1 MTRWTAFAGIVG
13 VLLSLLLAL
22 TRSSAKLLQQSADG
36 ADTDVDAGSAREYFE
51 QQTERVTD
59 PVGDT
64 VSVEGDSDRAGGG
77 ERRGGEG
84 GRSEDSRRGRGG
96 RGERPR
102 SNRRPPKSDHTAAD
116 RDQPDSTDRDHPSM
130 EELSG
135 LDPSDIPRGDRRG
148 SASSGPDD
156 RWQET
161 TGSGDRWTDPDDS
174 SDRWTEPTVDDDRDE
189 SLTNE
194 DRDESLTDEAFDNQ
208 PDGTDLRDITDPS
221 GDRSDDTLDRPGDSG
236 ASGLPEEVTRSD
248 ENRSMVGPADSYGF
262 EPPLPE
268 ERTPGIRVGE
278 TELTT
283 RVLLLNVVASQ
294 LLFAGLLV
302 GAVWWTGVP
311 ASALGLTPIDG
322 LSALA
327 VGTALGVGLWL
338 ASETGSRLGR
348 RLGLDASDALRDAL
362 APSNRNE
369 WILLL
374 GVVLPVVA
382 LFEEFLFRSVL
393 IGAVGAGFDLPA
405 WALVVGSSVVF
416 ALAHSAQGYGG
427 IAVTGLLGAVLGTA
441 FVATG
446 SFLVV
451 VLAHYLVNALEFVVH
466 ESNLLRTI
474 ARWRVRRRL
483 GG

>member
-1 MTRWTAFAGIVG
+1 M
-13 VLLSLLLAL
+13 
-22 TRSSAKLLQQSADG
+22 D
-36 ADTDVDAGSAREYFE
+36 
-51 QQTERVTD
+51 
-59 PVGDT
+59 
-64 VSVEGDSDRAGGG
+64 
-77 ERRGGEG
+77 
-84 GRSEDSRRGRGG
+84 
-96 RGERPR
+96 
-102 SNRRPPKSDHTAAD
+102 
-116 RDQPDSTDRDHPSM
+116 
-130 EELSG
+130 ELSG
-135 LDPSDIPRGDRRG
+135 LDPSDIPRRDRRG
-148 SASSGPDD
+148 TASSGPDD

-174 SDRWTEPTVDDDRDE
+174 SDRWTDPTADSNRDE
-189 SLTNE
+189 SFADENREEPLADE
-194 DRDESLTDEAFDNQ
+194 DREESRANETFDDQ

-221 GDRSDDTLDRPGDSG
+221 GDRSDDTLDRPGG
-236 ASGLPEEVTRSD
+236 AGAGGLPDEVTRGD
-248 ENRSMVGPADSYGF
+248 ENRSVVGPADSYGF
-262 EPPLPE
+262 EPQLPE

-278 TELTT
+278 TELST

-311 ASALGLTPIDG
+311 SSALGLTPVGG

-327 VGTALGVGLWL
+327 VGTALGLGLWL
-338 ASETGSRLGR
+338 ASETGSRIGR
-348 RLGLDASDALRDAL
+348 QFGLDPSETLRDAL

-427 IAVTGLLGAVLGTA
+427 IVVTGLLGAVLGTA

-483 GG
+483 GE